1 MEEDKPIYLYQLLKR
16 REAENFIIFCNSISY
31 AKKVMHILE
40 VLGEFPVLL
49 HSEMQQRQR
58 LRKLDKFKEG
68 SVRILVCTDVASRGL
83 DIPFVKNVVHY
94 QIPNDIDTYVHRS
107 GRTARIGREGTAFVF
122 VGPKDHQKYI
132 KLCG

>member
-1 MEEDKPIYLYQLLKR
+1 
-16 REAENFIIFCNSISY
+16 
-31 AKKVMHILE
+31 MHILE